1 MNGLELFKV
10 IILLKMIHIMS
21 KQLQL
26 QVYDEM
32 LEEKNHVQN
41 QLNHMSIEN
50 KKIVQKKKNENIF
63 LTLIIDLIVTDIFL

>member
-1 MNGLELFKV
+1 MAWNCLKKKNKTNKQEL
-10 IILLKMIHIMS
+10 IIIVLKMIHIMS

-41 QLNHMSIEN
+41 QLNHLSI
-50 KKIVQKKKNENIF
+50 
-63 LTLIIDLIVTDIFL
+63 